1 MVKIEL
7 EGRLEQLEAE
17 CKRIQT
23 ELATLREA
31 KEPSPPTRG
40 TEVEIEDATCSLF
53 LGSISEGA
61 KMRIH
66 LAVRWGEGMRGYAW
80 VVIRMLRSHE
90 DIQSPHKK
98 VDQVTLSARFEDTEE
113 EFTNRILY
121 ALEKAGIKNLVTGEQ
136 AQGILSRIHTQWIGA
151 LK

>member
-1 MVKIEL
+1 MDKVAL
-7 EGRLEQLEAE
+7 EETLERLEAE

-23 ELATLREA
+23 ELASLREVDDSSLR
-31 KEPSPPTRG
+31 PQR
-40 TEVEIEDATCSLF
+40 TEIEIEDATCSLF

-121 ALEKAGIKNLVTGEQ
+121 ALEKAGIENLVTGEQ

>member
-31 KEPSPPTRG
+31 KEPSLRPQG
-40 TEVEIEDATCSLF
+40 TEVEIEDATSSLF
-53 LGSISEGA
+53 LGSVSEGA
-61 KMRIH
+61 KLRIKM
-66 LAVRWGEGMRGYAW
+66 AMSWGEGMRGYAW

-90 DIQSPHKK
+90 DIQSPHKRG
-98 VDQVTLSARFEDTEE
+98 DQVSLSARFEDTEE

-121 ALEKAGIKNLVTGEQ
+121 ALEKAGIENPVTGEQ